1 MLLTTPCLVGKVVV
15 VAGRF
20 LQATKGEVVTGGGG
34 VW

>member
-15 VAGRF
+15 FAGRF
-20 LQATKGEVVTGGGG
+20 LQATEGEVVAGGGA